1 VTFVS
6 FVFRES
12 FPMGGT
18 MKFELREMTMKDYD
32 KVYALW
38 KDSEG
43 LKLNSEDDSR
53 ESIKRFLERNPDLSY
68 IAIDQGQIVAAALC
82 GSDGRHGYIHNLA
95 VVKSHRR
102 QGIGK
107 SLVGRCMFALMR
119 MGIHRCHLFVLGDNK
134 AGLDFWKS
142 LGWQQRVEL
151 ITMSQP
157 LEL

>member
-1 VTFVS
+1 
-6 FVFRES
+6 
-12 FPMGGT
+12 
-18 MKFELREMTMKDYD
+18 MKVELREMTMTDYE

-43 LKLNSEDDSR
+43 LKLNSEDDSS
-53 ESIKRFLERNPDLSY
+53 ESVKRFLERNPDLSY
-68 IAIDQGQIVAAALC
+68 VAIDKGQIVGAALC

-95 VVKSHRR
+95 VAKSHRR

-119 MGIHRCHLFVLGDNK
+119 MGIHRCHLFVLGDNQ